1 MGSHFHTPS
10 SNQLMKV
17 KPMSSMDWRR
27 QNLLQ
32 MSWRKHSEMTRNGH
46 RSHWVGRLSMNNQI
60 HSQKLQ
66 RDRQYAQPRLHW
78 LQRKT
83 TIAQKKNG
91 PHEHVKLREPCQKS
105 VKHFGMDNFDIWKAA
120 RANECANALSCPTA
134 G

>member
-46 RSHWVGRLSMNNQI
+46 RSHWVGQLSMNNQI
-60 HSQKLQ
+60 HSQTSTGPPICTTEAALATKENN
-66 RDRQYAQPRLHW
+66 DR
-78 LQRKT
+78 T
-83 TIAQKKNG
+83 KNG

-120 RANECANALSCPTA
+120 RANECANTLSCPTA